1 MINIVIKEPNVLYR
15 HGLYCFL
22 ADIFFDEFQQ
32 GTCFSIEL
40 NPESI
45 CWADI
50 IILSVPLEECESC
63 FSELKGRKTGIIIVL
78 VNDEGVSIPSCSFCL
93 PGSVFISRRL
103 SLNEFRKCL
112 LREWRKTQLPNYQL
126 SNNYCCNCQYQTLSL
141 QQLRI
146 MSSLY
151 KGKSTLEIA
160 NELMISNKTVFTHK
174 YRVMKKFGLRSDV
187 ELRLFLIRLAEKK
200 FCPIMCREIS
210 DDVVAKMGVF

>member
-1 MINIVIKEPNVLYR
+1 MINIVIKNLMFFTVTV
-15 HGLYCFL
+15 CTVFL
-22 ADIFFDEFQQ
+22 ADIFLMNFNKAHALV
-32 GTCFSIEL
+32 L
-40 NPESI
+40 NLTQSI

-63 FSELKGRKTGIIIVL
+63 FSELKARKTGIIIVL

-151 KGKSTLEIA
+151 KE
-160 NELMISNKTVFTHK
+160 N
-174 YRVMKKFGLRSDV
+174 RPWRLR
-187 ELRLFLIRLAEKK
+187 
-200 FCPIMCREIS
+200 MN
-210 DDVVAKMGVF
+210 